1 MERLAGCMRNKA
13 QTGPRR
19 TRLIAATTALALVS
33 FWAPPAWGAPATG
46 SGRPVYTVK
55 RGDTLSS
62 IARRLKIP
70 LAQLA
75 DRNSI
80 VDGNIYAGTSIF
92 TDVLEGQAP
101 ASSDAG
107 YIVRKGDTLTSIARK
122 LNLNPVA
129 LAARNGIIEGRLYF
143 GARLLT
149 NVSAA
154 GRPPAPA
161 RPYVVKGEGS
171 SGAFRCPVLGKPSFL
186 NDWGFARG
194 GGRRHEG
201 NDLLISKGTP
211 VVAPVPGTVTREPNR
226 LGGKAVFLR
235 DASGRRYYFAHLDSY
250 GATGPVPAGTV
261 IGRVGTTGNAE
272 GTSPR
277 LHFGMQAP
285 GNGAVNPFPTLSL
298 ACR

>member
-1 MERLAGCMRNKA
+1 MTGSS
-13 QTGPRR
+13 QTSHR
-19 TRLIAATTALALVS
+19 TGLVAVIAAFVLASSLVS
-33 FWAPPAWGAPATG
+33 PAWGAA
-46 SGRPVYTVK
+46 SASSSRPVYTIK

-62 IARRLKIP
+62 IALRLRIP
-70 LAQLA
+70 QAQLA
-75 DRNSI
+75 ARNGI

-92 TDVLEGQAP
+92 TDVLIGQPP

-107 YIVRKGDTLTSIARK
+107 YVVRQGDTLTSIARK
-122 LNLNPVA
+122 LSLNPVA
-129 LAARNGIIEGRLYF
+129 LAARNGIVEGRIYF

-154 GRPPAPA
+154 GMPPVPA
-161 RPYVVKGEGS
+161 RPYVAKGAGTP
-171 SGAFRCPVLGKPSFL
+171 GAFRCPVRAKPSFL

-201 NDLLISKGTP
+201 NDLLVSKGTP
-211 VVAPVPGTVTREPNR
+211 VVAPVRGTVTRTPNR

-235 DASGRRYYFAHLDSY
+235 DASGVRYYFAHLDSY
-250 GATGPVPAGTV
+250 AAGGMVSAGTV

-272 GTSPR
+272 GTSPA

-285 GNGAVNPFPTLSL
+285 GSGAVNPYPSVILP
-298 ACR
+298 CR